1 MSGDCSFQRCTP
13 EKSLRECSSMSG
25 DFCSG
30 DVHMSGDCLFRRC
43 TLEKSLQGC
52 SSMSGDFCSRDVRRL
67 FVSQMYSGPWRNHSR
82 GVPAC
87 PEVFAPEMYTSPE
100 IFASEMYSR
109 EITPGVFQHVQRFL
123 LGDTCPEFLLQR
135 NHSGSVPTCLES
147 FSSEMYSVEITPGVF
162 SMSGDVSSGD
172 PHMSEDFCIGDEIT
186 PGVFLHI
193 WRFLLQRYMS
203 RDFFSGDV
211 LQRITLGV
219 FSISGE
225 FCSGD
230 VHMSKDFCFRDVFR
244 RNHSRSA
251 PAHLK
256 VVGPEMH
263 VQRFLLR
270 RCTPEKSLR
279 KCSSMSRDF
288 CSGDE
293 HMSGDCLFRRC
304 TLEKSLQGCSSMSGG
319 FCSGDTFPEFLL
331 QRNHSESIP
340 TCLESFS
347 LEMYSGEI
355 TPGVFQHFWR
365 FLLRGLESGHIFQ
378 QRNYSKLNHSGDTYS
393 RGSQIGRDPIFFQ
406 CLWGQLHICLE
417 MGTSPELF
425 TPNLYF
431 A

>member
-1 MSGDCSFQRCTP
+1 MYSGEITPGVFQHVRRFLLRRCAQVRRFLLQRCTP
-13 EKSLRECSSMSG
+13 EKSLQECSSMSG

-30 DVHMSGDCLFRRC
+30 DTCPDFL
-43 TLEKSLQGC
+43 LQKY
-52 SSMSGDFCSRDVRRL
+52 SRDVQRL
-67 FVSQMYSGPWRNHSR
+67 FVSQ
-82 GVPAC
+82 
-87 PEVFAPEMYTSPE
+87 
-100 IFASEMYSR
+100 MYSR
-109 EITPGVFQHVQRFL
+109 EITPGVFQHVRRFL

-147 FSSEMYSVEITPGVF
+147 FSSEMYSVEITLGVF
-162 SMSGDVSSGD
+162 SMSRDVSSGD

-219 FSISGE
+219 FSMSRE

-230 VHMSKDFCFRDVFR
+230 VHMSEDFCFRDVFR
-244 RNHSRSA
+244 RNHSRSV

-263 VQRFLLR
+263 VQRFLLQ
-270 RCTPEKSLR
+270 RCTPDKSLR
-279 KCSSMSRDF
+279 ECSSMSGDF

-293 HMSGDCLFRRC
+293 HMSGDCLFWRC
-304 TLEKSLQGCSSMSGG
+304 TLEKSLQGCSSMSRG

-331 QRNHSESIP
+331 QRNHSESVP

-378 QRNYSKLNHSGDTYS
+378 RNYSKLNHSGDTYS
-393 RGSQIGRDPIFFQ
+393 RGSQIGQDPIFFQ

-425 TPNLYF
+425 TLNLYF